1 MSLGIKKGLKHI
13 LFFALLVVL
22 SISISGTSALAAKDT
37 KKPSVSLKVSTT
49 NPTNGNV
56 KITITAKDASG
67 IKVVKWEKGKKSSS
81 YFKTKGTKLSLKSN
95 KASMQV
101 SENAIYTFYVK
112 DKAGNI
118 KIKRVEVANIDKI
131 APVVDAKYKVMNQ
144 TAEITVNAKDK
155 DSGISA
161 VYYVNGQVT
170 ELDSEIW
177 ETEGIF
183 VSEEQKFYVKEAG
196 DYSILVIDKAG
207 NRTLQNINV
216 VLEMRAVWISYLEFL
231 KSKTYNEAEFKA
243 FADEMFEQCINNGM
257 NTVIVQVRPFSDAM
271 YESKYFPWSQYASGE
286 PGKNPGYDPLKCMVE
301 LAHEKGLQIHAWIN
315 PYRITGSGT
324 DISTLPE
331 EHPARIW
338 YEDGNTNRNVL
349 SYANALYY
357 NPASKE
363 VQNLIVKGIKEIVQN
378 YDVDGIHFD
387 DYFYPNLGS
396 NYKKNFDAV
405 EYNEYVAEC
414 EAGGATAKDIV
425 IWRRNN
431 VSRLVK
437 KTYAAIKKINP
448 DCVFGISPQGNIDNL
463 TSSQKYYVDIERW
476 LSSSAYI
483 DYICPQLY
491 WGLNHKTAPFGDMLQ
506 AYLDIRTSDTVNIY
520 VGLALYKAGAKL
532 DGDSDWKK
540 SNSVIADELLLSRE
554 TGLVDGFMLYRY
566 ESMLTKKKEMA
577 NLLEILEY

>member
-1 MSLGIKKGLKHI
+1 MSLRIKKGLKHI

-22 SISISGTSALAAKDT
+22 SISISGNSALAAKDT
-37 KKPSVSLKVSTT
+37 KKPSVSLKVNTT
-49 NPTNGNV
+49 NPTNDNV

-95 KASMQV
+95 KASIKV
-101 SENAIYTFYVK
+101 SENNIYTFYVK

-131 APVVDAKYKVMNQ
+131 APVIDAQYKVMNQ

-155 DSGISA
+155 ESGISA
-161 VYYVNGQVT
+161 VYYVNGQVA
-170 ELDSEIW
+170 DAYSEIW

-207 NRTLQNINV
+207 NRTIQNINV

-243 FADEMFEQCINNGM
+243 FADEMFENCIDNGM

-286 PGKNPGYDPLKCMVE
+286 LGKNPGYDPLKCMVE

-324 DISTLPE
+324 DISVLPE

-338 YEDGNTNRNVL
+338 YENEDTNRNVL

-357 NPASKE
+357 NPSSKK
-363 VQNLIVKGIKEIVQN
+363 VQNLIVNGIKEIVQN
-378 YDVDGIHFD
+378 YDIDGIHFD

-396 NYKKNFDAV
+396 NYKKNFDAA
-405 EYNEYVAEC
+405 EYNEYVIEC
-414 EAGGATAKDIV
+414 EAEGATAKDIV

-463 TSSQKYYVDIERW
+463 TSAQKYYVDIERW
-476 LSSSAYI
+476 LASSAYI

-491 WGLNHKTAPFGDMLQ
+491 WGLNHETAPFGDMLQ
-506 AYLDIRTSDTVNIY
+506 DFLDIRTSDTVNIY

-540 SNSVIADELLLSRE
+540 SNSVIADEVLLARE

-566 ESMLTKKKEMA
+566 ESMLSKKKEMA
-577 NLLEILEY
+577 NLLDILE